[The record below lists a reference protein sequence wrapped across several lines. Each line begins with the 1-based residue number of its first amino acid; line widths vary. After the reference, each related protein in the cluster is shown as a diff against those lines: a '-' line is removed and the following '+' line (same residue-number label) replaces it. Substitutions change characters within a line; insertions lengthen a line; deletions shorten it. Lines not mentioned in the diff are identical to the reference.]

1 MNKWE
6 IVDELSRTNTVEKI
20 IYKLLPASKN
30 RFDCPDDLVQDI
42 YVLLLEKDDKLIIDL
57 YNKGELGFY
66 LLKIARNQLLSANS
80 PYSTKYI
87 KLGAQSDDLTQAANT
102 IFEEDRRRVC

>member
-1 MNKWE
+1 MSKYD
-6 IVDELSRTNTVEKI
+6 IIDELSKDSTVEKI

-42 YVLLLEKDDKLIIDL
+42 YVLLLEKDDDLIISL

-66 LLKIARNQLLSANS
+66 LLRIAKNQLLSANS
-80 PYSTKYI
+80 PYFYKYV
-87 KLGAQSDDLTQAANT
+87 KFGVQSDELEKVKDY
-102 IFEEDRRRVC
+102 IYE

>member
-1 MNKWE
+1 MTKWE
-6 IVDELSRTNTVEKI
+6 IVDELSRSNTVEKI

-80 PYSTKYI
+80 PYYTKYI
-87 KLGAQSDDLTQAANT
+87 KFLANSDELEKGAH
-102 IFEEDRRRVC
+102 IPIED

>member
-1 MNKWE
+1 MTKYE
-6 IVDELSRTNTVEKI
+6 IIDELSKDNTVEKI

-30 RFDCPDDLVQDI
+30 RFDCPEDLVQDI

-66 LLKIARNQLLSANS
+66 LLRIAKNQLLSANS
-80 PYSTKYI
+80 PYYYKYI
-87 KLGAQSDDLTQAANT
+87 KFRAQSDDISEAAH
-102 IFEEDRRRVC
+102 IVEEDTRRVC

>member
-1 MNKWE
+1 MTKVE

-66 LLKIARNQLLSANS
+66 LLKIARNQLLSKNS
-80 PYSTKYI
+80 PYYTKYI
-87 KLGAQSDDLTQAANT
+87 KFRAQSDDLTQAANT
-102 IFEEDRRRVC
+102 IFEED

>member
-1 MNKWE
+1 MTKLE
-6 IVDELSRTNTVEKI
+6 IIDELSKSNTVEKI

-30 RFDCPDDLVQDI
+30 RFDCPEDLVQDV

-80 PYSTKYI
+80 PYFYKYI
-87 KLGAQSDDLTQAANT
+87 KFRVNCDELEKGAH
-102 IFEEDRRRVC
+102 IPIEDNR

>member
-1 MNKWE
+1 MTKVE
-6 IVDELSRTNTVEKI
+6 IVDELSRTNTVENI

-66 LLKIARNQLLSANS
+66 LLKIARNQLLSKNS
-80 PYSTKYI
+80 PYYQKYI
-87 KLGAQSDDLTQAANT
+87 RFQSNSDDITQAANT
-102 IFEEDRRRVC
+102 ITTED

>member
-6 IVDELSRTNTVEKI
+6 IVDELSKDSTVEKI
-20 IYKLLPASKN
+20 IYKLLPTSKN
-30 RFDCPDDLVQDI
+30 RFDCPEDLVQDI
-42 YVLLLEKDDKLIIDL
+42 YVLLLEKDDNLIVNL

-80 PYSTKYI
+80 PYYTKYI
-87 KLGAQSDDLTQAANT
+87 KFLTHCDELEKGAH
-102 IFEEDRRRVC
+102 IPIEDNR